1 MKFEINNPKK
11 TALLI
16 IDMEND
22 FVKPD
27 ASMWVPM
34 ATEIVPNIKSLA
46 TISREKGL
54 TIIYTTHVHQKDRS
68 DMGLMSDFWSPIDQQ
83 SALVDDTEGVEIYPD
98 LAPQKDELVIKKNR
112 YSAFYNTDLDQYL
125 KKLGIETLIITGTVT
140 NMCCESTA
148 RDAHFRNYKVIF
160 VSDGTATM
168 DHPDLGAGAMSAQA
182 VQKATLTSLSL
193 CVAEISS
200 THEVI
205 KRLSFFR

>member
-34 ATEIVPNIKSLA
+34 ATEIVPNIKSLV

-54 TIIYTTHVHQKDRS
+54 TIIYTTHVHQQDRS

-98 LAPQKDELVIKKNR
+98 LAPQKDKIVIKK
-112 YSAFYNTDLDQYL
+112 
-125 KKLGIETLIITGTVT
+125 IVTVL
-140 NMCCESTA
+140 STTP
-148 RDAHFRNYKVIF
+148 I
-160 VSDGTATM
+160 
-168 DHPDLGAGAMSAQA
+168 
-182 VQKATLTSLSL
+182 
-193 CVAEISS
+193 
-200 THEVI
+200 
-205 KRLSFFR
+205 